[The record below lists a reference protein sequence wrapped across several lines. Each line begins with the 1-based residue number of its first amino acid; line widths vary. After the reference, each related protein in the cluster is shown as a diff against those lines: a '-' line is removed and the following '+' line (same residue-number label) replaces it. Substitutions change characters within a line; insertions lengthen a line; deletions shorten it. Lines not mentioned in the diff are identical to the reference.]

1 MSSSPTDRDWI
12 DLVDG
17 ELDAAREDALLDA
30 LVADPERIDE
40 LVAQEAALVYALGG
54 LADGDDVAPARPSVR
69 PHIRSAWF
77 GALAVAAVLLVAITL
92 MNRRTD
98 LPPAA
103 DEATTAEVPHDD
115 APTSAAPV
123 VTSALSRLKQLERRV
138 ASLDA
143 ATPDS
148 ETELLALAALG
159 GARARLTTGEPDLAR
174 ARLREVIRDFPGSSA
189 ARTASSDL
197 ARLEER

>member
-17 ELDAAREDALLDA
+17 ELDGEREDALLDA
-30 LVADPERIDE
+30 LVADPDRIDE
-40 LVAQEAALVYALGG
+40 LAADEAALVYALGG
-54 LADGDDVAPARPSVR
+54 LADGEDAAPSRRTWRADRGSG
-69 PHIRSAWF
+69 WF
-77 GALAVAAVLLVAITL
+77 GAVAVAAALLVAITL

-98 LPPAA
+98 APRASG
-103 DEATTAEVPHDD
+103 ETTTAEVPHGGA
-115 APTSAAPV
+115 APSDAPV
-123 VTSALSRLKQLERRV
+123 VTSAFSRLEELERRV
-138 ASLDA
+138 ASL
-143 ATPDS
+143 ATVQPDP
-148 ETELLALAALG
+148 EAELLALAALG